1 MTNLPFSSSPSGLAQ
16 TRQFSSAE
24 SSVLTVDFGN
34 SQVKFGLLQTESGA
48 LPELIKVIA
57 VNQDEPT
64 PWSELERWAVD
75 FPAPSRCLAA
85 GVNPP
90 RLKDFCEAWLVSSLA
105 PRWPQPQRVTRNDLP
120 LEVAV
125 EFPDK
130 VGIDRLLNAVAAN
143 LLRQPGEPVIVVSAG
158 TATTVDLVSAAGA
171 FLGGCILPGIRLGAL
186 ALHHYTALL
195 PLLDDEAPGE
205 PRLPG
210 RNTVEAMRNG
220 LVWGQLGAVREL
232 VARLGAVSEGQPA
245 TIFTGGAGEW
255 LSAQFPTARYEAH
268 LPLKGLASLS

>member
-1 MTNLPFSSSPSGLAQ
+1 MTYLPFSSSPSEFPQ

-34 SQVKFGLLQTESGA
+34 SQVKFGLLHTRPGL
-48 LPELIKVIA
+48 LPELIRVIA
-57 VNQDEPT
+57 VDQDAPT
-64 PWSELERWAVD
+64 PWSELERWAAD

-85 GVNPP
+85 GVNPR
-90 RLKDFCEAWLVSSLA
+90 RLKDFCEAWLASSLA
-105 PRWPQPQRVTRNDLP
+105 RQWPQPQSVTRKELP
-120 LEVAV
+120 LEVDV
-125 EFPDK
+125 DFPDK
-130 VGIDRLLNAVAAN
+130 VGIDRLLNAVATN
-143 LLRQPGEPVIVVSAG
+143 FLRQPGEPVIVVSAG
-158 TATTVDLVSAAGA
+158 TATTVDLVSPAGA

-195 PLLDDEAPGE
+195 PLLDDEPSGE

-232 VARLGAVSEGQPA
+232 VARLSAVVEGQPA
-245 TIFTGGAGEW
+245 LIFTGGAGEW
-255 LSAQFPTARYEAH
+255 LSSQFASARYEAH